1 MASGP
6 QGKALAAAFLL
17 CSLPAIAGAT
27 ERWESLERPP
37 FKVLYREGNGTE
49 AKALAERAPGV
60 LADLE
65 RDLGLRLDGEVTVRI
80 LPPRRP
86 AAGEGGAP
94 DWAVGYVGSGTE
106 EVVLRGDLVRS
117 YPFEDLLSLLGHEL
131 THLLLDSLPAG
142 RGALPRWFHEG
153 VAVTESRRWS
163 FRDTLALGTLLLT
176 GRPPRLETLAREFPA
191 EEGAARA
198 AYAESF
204 NFIAYLERE
213 HGPGAV
219 RRILGGMKAGMSF
232 PEAFRSATGTSLGEA
247 ERDWEGRVNFA
258 YRWVPALTS
267 TSVLWM
273 AITLL
278 VLLGRLA
285 KRRRERAIRDAWER
299 QGLG

>member
-1 MASGP
+1 MARG
-6 QGKALAAAFLL
+6 ALWMAIAAVLL
-17 CSLPAIAGAT
+17 FRALPAIAAESGG
-27 ERWESLERPP
+27 WESLQNPP
-37 FKVLYREGNGTE
+37 FTIIYREGNGTE
-49 AKALAERAPGV
+49 AKALAKRAPDV

-65 RDLGLRLDGEVTVRI
+65 RDLGLRLNGGVTLRI

-86 AAGEGGAP
+86 DAGEGSAP
-94 DWAVGYVGSGTE
+94 DWAVGYVGGGTE

-131 THLLLDSLPAG
+131 THLLLDSLPGG

-163 FRDTLALGTLLLT
+163 FRDTLALGTLLLA
-176 GRPPRLETLAREFPA
+176 GPPPPLETLAGSFPA
-191 EEGAARA
+191 GEGAARA

-213 HGPGAV
+213 HGPGTV
-219 RRILGGMKAGMSF
+219 RRILGGMKAGLGF
-232 PEAFRSATGTSLGEA
+232 PEAFRAATGRGLAEA
-247 ERDWEGRVNFA
+247 ERDWGGRVNFA

-278 VLLGRLA
+278 VLLGRVA
-285 KRRRERAIRDAWER
+285 KKRRERAIREAWER